1 MAVLPILLASNAPDF
16 SEAALKNDGRKIIS
30 REFEFKIKKKKKKMS
45 ATAVLWGRLGR
56 GAGAAFLQAS
66 RW

>member
-1 MAVLPILLASNAPDF
+1 MPLISVRLLLKMMAERSYLESLN
-16 SEAALKNDGRKIIS
+16 LKL
-30 REFEFKIKKKKKKMS
+30 KKKIKKMS